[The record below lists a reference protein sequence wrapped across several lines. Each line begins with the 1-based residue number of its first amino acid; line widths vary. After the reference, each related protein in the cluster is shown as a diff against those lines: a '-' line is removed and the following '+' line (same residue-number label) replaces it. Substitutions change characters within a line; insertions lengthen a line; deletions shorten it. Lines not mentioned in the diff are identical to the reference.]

1 MLPET
6 LQIYSV
12 KITANTFVSQKIES
26 LIFTRAPNQNSPPG
40 FDHYPP
46 GRRELPIL
54 MEHHFLKIFFPE
66 RGRGGEG
73 RGGERIMER
82 KGEGE
87 RIMELKKLPKLTKAS
102 VTNFNKFH
110 HLCNL
115 YIFGLYFVV
124 Q

>member
-73 RGGERIMER
+73 RGEDYGE
-82 KGEGE
+82 KGGRGE
-87 RIMELKKLPKLTKAS
+87 DYGVKKITKI
-102 VTNFNKFH
+102 NKGIGHKF
-110 HLCNL
+110 
-115 YIFGLYFVV
+115 
-124 Q
+124 